1 MSTRDQIQS
10 SEADRIAGQLTLA
23 IDHLMKTE
31 AGGEFLWWLLSVG
44 KALNYQPF
52 NDSAARTAFA
62 CGEMQVGTQILAR
75 ICAADPAYLTRL
87 MTTSAER
94 QSTLTAALDTALAQE
109 QQDD

>member
-1 MSTRDQIQS
+1 MPTRDQIQS
-10 SEADRIAGQLTLA
+10 SEAERIAGQLKLA
-23 IDHLMKTE
+23 IDTLMGTE

-52 NDSAARTAFA
+52 NESAARTAFA
-62 CGEMQVGTQILAR
+62 CGEMQVGTQILAQ

-87 MTTSAER
+87 MTASAER
-94 QSTLTAALDTALAQE
+94 QSTTQAALETALAKE